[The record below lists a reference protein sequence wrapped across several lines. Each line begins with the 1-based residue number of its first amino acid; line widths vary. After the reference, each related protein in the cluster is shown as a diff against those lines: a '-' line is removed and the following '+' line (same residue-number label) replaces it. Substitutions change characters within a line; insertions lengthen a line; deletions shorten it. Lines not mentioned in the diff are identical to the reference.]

1 MSVLI
6 PEVDI
11 YTESLWDIVKFAK
24 NQTRDPTLLSR
35 MPREGGAC

>member
-11 YTESLWDIVKFAK
+11 YTESLWDIVIFAI
-24 NQTRDPTLLSR
+24 NQTRDPN
-35 MPREGGAC
+35 A

>member
-11 YTESLWDIVKFAK
+11 YTESLWDIVKFAI
-24 NQTRDPTLLSR
+24 NQTKDPTLLSR
-35 MPREGGAC
+35 MSRESGDC

>member
-11 YTESLWDIVKFAK
+11 YTESLWDIVIFAI

-35 MPREGGAC
+35 MSREGGAC

>member
-11 YTESLWDIVKFAK
+11 YTESLWLYEI
-24 NQTRDPTLLSR
+24 L
-35 MPREGGAC
+35 

>member
-11 YTESLWDIVKFAK
+11 YIQIFYKIL
-24 NQTRDPTLLSR
+24 
-35 MPREGGAC
+35 